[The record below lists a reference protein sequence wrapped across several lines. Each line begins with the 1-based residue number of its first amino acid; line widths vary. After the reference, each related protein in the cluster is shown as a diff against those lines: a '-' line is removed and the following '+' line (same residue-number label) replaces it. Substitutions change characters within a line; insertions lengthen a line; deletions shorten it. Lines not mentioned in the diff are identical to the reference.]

1 MSKAEIGKNQL
12 QALIIM
18 GLCVN
23 HDSAAATWNTL
34 KKCEI
39 YQNLNEV
46 SLQIYD
52 GNFCYVRR
60 ILKKVGRIKTV
71 GCYITN

>member
-1 MSKAEIGKNQL
+1 
-12 QALIIM
+12 M
-18 GLCVN
+18 GLRVN

-46 SLQIYD
+46 SLQIYG
-52 GNFCYVRR
+52 GNFCFMSEEF
-60 ILKKVGRIKTV
+60 
-71 GCYITN
+71 

>member
-1 MSKAEIGKNQL
+1 MCNELGPKLVLRNSWRTFNFVNQL
-12 QALIIM
+12 QALIAM
-18 GLCVN
+18 GLRVN

-46 SLQIYD
+46 SLQIYG
-52 GNFCYVRR
+52 GNFCFMSEEF
-60 ILKKVGRIKTV
+60 
-71 GCYITN
+71 